1 MQQTAH
7 SPDDTSP
14 QRSEPKSLLDYGKRI
29 SRMEIEIF
37 DLERTQSLW
46 ENTVEYNLTETGI
59 HPFTLGE
66 LLEQSEIEK
75 LRYIRL
81 GYGQTNGSVELRK
94 NISSMYAT
102 ATVDDILVT
111 NGSIEAN
118 FLAVSSLLNEGDEL
132 VLMLPNYM
140 QIWGVAR
147 AFKIHVKPFYLKEEL
162 SWQPDLEELEKIITP
177 RTKMIALCNPNNP
190 TGAVLSEEAMSEIIS
205 MAEHAGAWLYTDEIY
220 RGAEL
225 SGKDT
230 PSFFGR
236 YEKAIV
242 AGGLSKAYSLP
253 GLRIG
258 WLVGPENFIADA
270 WSRKDYTTITAGI
283 LSDRIATLALEPQ
296 TRARILNRNRKI
308 LRHNLSL
315 VTQWS
320 DLHKSLFRFIPPQ
333 AGGMVF
339 MHYNLGI
346 NSTELSERIRKEK
359 STFIVAGDCFGMDHR
374 IRLGIGSEK
383 HYLLHAL
390 ERIDEF
396 LEGIV

>member
-1 MQQTAH
+1 
-7 SPDDTSP
+7 
-14 QRSEPKSLLDYGKRI
+14 
-29 SRMEIEIF
+29 MEMEIF

-66 LLEQSEIEK
+66 LLEHSEIEK
-75 LRYIRL
+75 LQYIRL

-94 NISSMYAT
+94 NISSMYPAAT
-102 ATVDDILVT
+102 MNSILVT

-147 AFKIHVKPFYLKEEL
+147 AFKINVKPFYLREDL
-162 SWQPDLEELEKIITP
+162 SWQPDLDELEKIITP
-177 RTKMIALCNPNNP
+177 KTKMIALCNPNNP
-190 TGAVLSEEAMSEIIS
+190 TGSVMSEQTMSKIVS
-205 MAEHAGAWLYTDEIY
+205 MAERVGAWLYTDEIY

-236 YEKAIV
+236 YEKAII

-258 WLVGPENFIADA
+258 WLVGPEKFIADA

-308 LRHNLSL
+308 LRDNLSL
-315 VTQWS
+315 VIQWS
-320 DLHKSLFRFIPPQ
+320 DLHKDLFRFIPPQ

-339 MHYNLGI
+339 MHYNLDI
-346 NSTELSERIRKEK
+346 NSTELSKRIREEK

-390 ERIDEF
+390 ERINEF
-396 LEGIV
+396 LKGIV